1 MINVISKVT
10 VFTYVLAV
18 IVLALDIYFW
28 SVYG

>member
-1 MINVISKVT
+1 MINVISKMT

-28 SVYG
+28 RVYG